1 MPPKAATI
9 IPLMAAT
16 TLRLGG
22 NTNIADTNS
31 QQPVTV
37 RQL

>member
-9 IPLMAAT
+9 TLLTAAT

-22 NTNIADTNS
+22 DTSIVDTNS
-31 QQPVTV
+31 
-37 RQL
+37 

>member
-9 IPLMAAT
+9 TPLTAAT
-16 TLRLGG
+16 TLRLGD
-22 NTNIADTNS
+22 TSIADTNL

-37 RQL
+37 G

>member
-9 IPLMAAT
+9 TPLTAAT

-22 NTNIADTNS
+22 DTSIADTNS
-31 QQPVTV
+31 
-37 RQL
+37 